1 MTLAYDIAHLT
12 RLYPKQIQ
20 PANEDLTFS
29 IAAGE
34 IFGLLGDNGA
44 GKTTLVKQMAN
55 LLRPTS
61 GTIHLLGRPLNHQ
74 SLWAAGQIGYMPQNN
89 GALNNTT
96 VGEALYFTAHLRGYS
111 RADARQERDRLL
123 DMLGLGEMRDRVI
136 PRLSGGQKRLLML
149 ATALAAR
156 PSIVIL
162 DEPTNELAPQN
173 RVLVWDV
180 LRGINAEH
188 GTTIILV
195 THNVLEAETVI
206 QRVGIMK
213 AGKLIALGRPAALKE
228 ELNQRLRLEITF
240 DPDSP
245 PLLPQTAQPTIL
257 SPGRWLLHL
266 MPAEAHEYLSCLQQ
280 SGQHDFRLSTAT
292 LEDLYL
298 SLVEN

>member
-1 MTLAYDIAHLT
+1 MTLAYDIVHLT
-12 RLYPKQIQ
+12 RIYPKQTR
-20 PANEDLTFS
+20 PANDDLTFS

-61 GTIHLLGRPLNHQ
+61 GTIHLLGQPLDHR
-74 SLWAAGQIGYMPQNN
+74 SVWAAGQIGYMPQGG
-89 GALNNTT
+89 GALNNLT
-96 VGEALYFTAHLRGYS
+96 VGEALYFTSHLRGYS
-111 RADARQERDRLL
+111 RHDARQERDRLL
-123 DMLGLGEMRDRVI
+123 GLLGLVELRDRAASRV
-136 PRLSGGQKRLLML
+136 SGGQKRLLML

-156 PSIVIL
+156 PPIVIL

-173 RVLVWDV
+173 RVMVWDL
-180 LRGINAEH
+180 LRRVNAED

-195 THNVLEAETVI
+195 THNVLEAEAII

-228 ELNQRLRLEITF
+228 QLNQRLRLEISF
-240 DPDSP
+240 DPERP
-245 PLLPQTAQPTIL
+245 PVLPDGAQPTL
-257 SPGRWLLHL
+257 ATPGRWLLHVL
-266 MPAEAHEYLSCLQQ
+266 PDEAQAYLACLQQ
-280 SGQHDFRLSTAT
+280 GGPYDFRLSTAT

-298 SLVEN
+298 SLVE

>member
-12 RLYPKQIQ
+12 RIYPKQVR
-20 PANEDLTFS
+20 PANDDLTFS

-61 GTIHLLGRPLNHQ
+61 GTIHLLGQPLDHR
-74 SLWAAGQIGYMPQNN
+74 SVWAAGQIGYMPQGG
-89 GALNNTT
+89 GALNNAT
-96 VGEALYFTAHLRGYS
+96 VGEALYFTSHLRGYS

-123 DMLGLGEMRDRVI
+123 ALLGLGELRERAI

-149 ATALAAR
+149 GIALAAR
-156 PSIVIL
+156 PQIVIL

-173 RVLVWDV
+173 RVMVWDL
-180 LRGINAEH
+180 LRRVNADD

-195 THNVLEAETVI
+195 THNVLEAEAII

-213 AGKLIALGRPAALKE
+213 AGKLVALGRPSALKE
-228 ELNQRLRLEITF
+228 QLNQRLRLEITF
-240 DPDSP
+240 DPDRP
-245 PLLPQTAQPTIL
+245 PVLPDGAQPHIL
-257 SPGRWLLHL
+257 TPGRWLLHL
-266 MPAEAHEYLSCLQQ
+266 APDEAQLYLACLRQ
-280 SGQHDFRLSTAT
+280 GGPYDFRLSTAT

-298 SLVEN
+298 SLVD

>member
-1 MTLAYDIAHLT
+1 V
-12 RLYPKQIQ
+12 YPKQSR
-20 PANEDLTFS
+20 PANDDLTLS

-61 GTIHLLGRPLNHQ
+61 GTIQLLGRPLDHR

-89 GALNNTT
+89 GALNSTT
-96 VGEALYFTAHLRGYS
+96 VSEALYFTAHLRGCS
-111 RADARQERDRLL
+111 RAEAQRERDRVIEL
-123 DMLGLGEMRDRVI
+123 LGLGEVRDRVN
-136 PRLSGGQKRLLML
+136 PRLSGGQKRLLLL
-149 ATALAAR
+149 ATALVAH
-156 PSIVIL
+156 PPIIIL

-173 RVLVWDV
+173 RALVWDV
-180 LRGINAEH
+180 LRRVNAEE
-188 GTTIILV
+188 GATIILV

-213 AGKLIALGRPAALKE
+213 AGKLVALGRPAALKA

-240 DPDSP
+240 DPDAP
-245 PLLPQTAQPTIL
+245 PMLPSSARPQVL
-257 SPGRWLLHL
+257 SPGRWLLHIL
-266 MPAEAHEYLSCLQQ
+266 PQDAAAYLACLSQE
-280 SGQHDFRLSTAT
+280 GGHDFRLSTAT

-298 SLVEN
+298 SMVE